1 MKPILAISF
10 LVIYFL
16 ALLNPIAP
24 YIDYSINKAEIIEK
38 YCENKDKPI
47 LKCEGKCH
55 LKKQLIKA
63 VQTEENK
70 EESFSK
76 EATYPIGSIHQVQI
90 KTIKSFIERIE
101 IPTLKVYISKDLL
114 TYIDHPPQYV

>member
-24 YIDYSINKAEIIEK
+24 YIDYSLNKTKIIEM
-38 YCENKDKPI
+38 YCKNKDKPV

-55 LKKQLIKA
+55 LKKQLEKVA
-63 VQTEENK
+63 ETEEK
-70 EESFSK
+70 QGDSIK
-76 EATYPIGSIHQVQI
+76 TEASYPIGSIQNIQL
-90 KTIKSFIERIE
+90 KTIQSFTYSVNF
-101 IPTLKVYISKDLL
+101 PSLKINLSNDLL
-114 TYIDHPPQYV
+114 TVIDHPPQCV